1 MTGGRFRSKT
11 VEDFLSNFT
20 SSSTIRGYR
29 CHLKDFFE
37 VIDKDPDNYIIDIRR
52 LDYNQR
58 LDSLEEY
65 EKDIKKF
72 WKWKIKKCSAPK
84 TVSNATNC
92 VKVFLKQYR
101 IRLDDVVWENIRR
114 RGTGNK
120 PITQEKTM
128 TKEILKEI
136 LIHGDA
142 KAKAMF
148 LVLASSGLRIGEL
161 VKLDLHDIDTTTKP
175 TKIIVRYFGPDT
187 VKNKSSR
194 VTFISDEA
202 TVALKEWLKLRTSSM
217 DLAVKRTNFPNV
229 KKNNNQAYFDNNR
242 VFPFKENN
250 VRTIW
255 NGLIEKAGY
264 DQKDVRTNRYL
275 VHVHSLRKYFRTRF
289 SRQNRDVAEVLMG
302 HDGYLGG
309 VYLRFTED
317 EKRVEYLKGMNH
329 LLIFETAVNSEEL
342 KNLQVEFEET
352 KRKLEDAN
360 RKIDLISKDLYSN
373 PDLKTM
379 ILNTIAEYVK
389 KE

>member
-1 MTGGRFRSKT
+1 
-11 VEDFLSNFT
+11 
-20 SSSTIRGYR
+20 
-29 CHLKDFFE
+29 
-37 VIDKDPDNYIIDIRR
+37 
-52 LDYNQR
+52 
-58 LDSLEEY
+58 
-65 EKDIKKF
+65 
-72 WKWKIKKCSAPK
+72 
-84 TVSNATNC
+84 
-92 VKVFLKQYR
+92 
-101 IRLDDVVWENIRR
+101 
-114 RGTGNK
+114 
-120 PITQEKTM
+120 M
-128 TKEILKEI
+128 TKEMLKEI

-148 LVLASSGLRIGEL
+148 LVLASSGMRIGEL
-161 VKLDLHDIDTTTKP
+161 VKINLRDVDTTSKP
-175 TKIIVRYFGPDT
+175 IKIIVRYDGPNT

-202 TVALKEWLKLRTSSM
+202 TVALQEWLKIRTASM

-229 KKNNNQAYFDNNR
+229 KKSFDNNR

-264 DQKDVRTNRYL
+264 DQKDVRTGRYL
-275 VHVHSLRKYFRTRF
+275 VHVHLLRKFFRTRF

-302 HDGYLGG
+302 HDGYLSGA
-309 VYLRFTED
+309 YLRFTE
-317 EKRVEYLKGMNH
+317 EELKEEYLKGVNH
-329 LLIFETAVNSEEL
+329 LLIFETAINSEEL

-352 KRKLEDAN
+352 KKRLEAAN

-389 KE
+389 KD

>member
-1 MTGGRFRSKT
+1 MTGGRFKSKT

-20 SSSTIRGYR
+20 SSNTIRGYR

-37 VIDKDPDNYIIDIRR
+37 VIGKDPDNYIIDVRR

-58 LDSLEEY
+58 LDILEEY

-72 WKWKIKKCSAPK
+72 WKWKIKNVSAPK

-101 IRLDDVVWENIRR
+101 IQLDDIVWEDIRR

-120 PITQEKTM
+120 PVTQEKPM
-128 TKEILKEI
+128 TKEMLKEI

-148 LVLASSGLRIGEL
+148 LVLASSGMRIGEL
-161 VKLDLHDIDTTTKP
+161 VKINLRDVDTTSKP
-175 TKIIVRYFGPDT
+175 TKIIVRYDGPNT

-194 VTFISDEA
+194 SAFISDEA
-202 TVALKEWLKLRTSSM
+202 TVALQEWLKIRTASM

-229 KKNNNQAYFDNNR
+229 KKIFDNNR

-264 DQKDVRTNRYL
+264 DQKDVKTDRYL
-275 VHVHSLRKYFRTRF
+275 VHVHLLRKFFRTRF

-309 VYLRFTED
+309 TYLRFTPE
-317 EKRVEYLKGMNH
+317 ELREEYLKGMNH
-329 LLIFETAVNSEEL
+329 LLIFETAINSEEL

-352 KRKLEDAN
+352 KKRLEAAN

-389 KE
+389 KD

>member
-29 CHLKDFFE
+29 CHLKDFFG
-37 VIDKDPDNYIIDIRR
+37 VIGKDPDNYIIDIRR

-58 LDSLEEY
+58 LDILEEY

-72 WKWKIKKCSAPK
+72 WKWKIKNGSAPK

-101 IRLDDVVWENIRR
+101 IQLDDILWENIRR

-120 PITQEKTM
+120 PITQEKPI
-128 TKEILKEI
+128 TKEMLKEI

-142 KAKAMF
+142 KAKAMY
-148 LVLASSGLRIGEL
+148 LVLASSGMRIGEL
-161 VKLDLHDIDTTTKP
+161 VKIDLRDVDTTSKP
-175 TKIIVRYFGPDT
+175 TKIIVRYDGPNT

-202 TVALKEWLKLRTSSM
+202 TVALQEWLKIRTASM

-229 KKNNNQAYFDNNR
+229 KKNLDNNR

-255 NGLIEKAGY
+255 NALTEKAEY
-264 DQKDVRTNRYL
+264 NQKDPRTGRYL

-302 HDGYLGG
+302 HDGYLSGA
-309 VYLRFTED
+309 YLRFTEE
-317 EKRVEYLKGMNH
+317 EKREEYLKGVNH
-329 LLIFETAVNSEEL
+329 LLIFETAINSEEL

-352 KRKLEDAN
+352 KKKLEAAN
-360 RKIDLISKDLYSN
+360 KKIDLISKDLYSN